1 MAYHLLVLKLGK
13 QRENIWS
20 SYLDDK
26 DAIVIKCMMK
36 TNMNYMQWFAWSCNG
51 VQRAFTTI

>member
-1 MAYHLLVLKLGK
+1 LVLKLGK